1 MLTITLS
8 ETLIQMISIIPLFL
22 FVLTATCLVFSVIA
36 AYYET
41 ITTIVSHIT
50 DSKHSISKNDTTSR
64 SNQYLN
70 RLQSLQN

>member
-1 MLTITLS
+1 MLTIMLS
-8 ETLIQMISIIPLFL
+8 ETLIQMMSIIPLFL

-50 DSKHSISKNDTTSR
+50 DSKHGISKNDTTSCI
-64 SNQYLN
+64 NQHLN